1 MINEGVKNGRKLITE
16 YNNVDSTYSGTACI
30 YGTDGKELQFN
41 YVDED
46 NEE

>member
-1 MINEGVKNGRKLITE
+1 MINEGVKNGRK
-16 YNNVDSTYSGTACI
+16 I

-41 YVDED
+41 YVDDD